1 MTGGP
6 GYPGNGKE
14 LYRKPETWQQV
25 TCDELRQ
32 SFCKFKKRFD
42 ALEPWKRAVQAYK
55 ATYKDPRSSGGV
67 ATKFLFILRP
77 TSGPP
82 LGCCGVSVLLQ
93 VLSADLGNYPLLSE
107 PLPPLSEADLDA
119 VKQFATSKQDA
130 ERRQSCGHHGGHKR
144 KVPSGQVFAPA
155 QDASSRAQ
163 ARTLCFRYSGG
174 WPDDA
179 PAHAGSRLGPREA
192 GATLL

>member
-6 GYPGNGKE
+6 GYPGSGKE
-14 LYRKPETWQQV
+14 LYRKAETWQQV
-25 TCDELRQ
+25 TCDEFRLA
-32 SFCKFKKRFD
+32 SFKVKKRFD

-55 ATYKDPRSSGGV
+55 ATYKHPQSRGGV

-119 VKQFATSKQDA
+119 VKQFATSTSDA
-130 ERRQSCGHHGGHKR
+130 ERRQSCGHKR

-179 PAHAGSRLGPREA
+179 PAHAASSLGPREA
-192 GATLL
+192 GAALL